1 MAGVERSEVTAG
13 QLTVA
18 VMGNPNAGKSTLFN
32 VLTGSRQKV
41 TNWPGT
47 TVACREGQA
56 LMGGALLRL
65 VDLPGTYS
73 LVAQS
78 RDQEIA
84 LEFMLR
90 EQPNVLMNIVDA
102 SNLERN
108 LYLTIQLL
116 ETGWPLVLA
125 LNMADVARRRGIEID
140 LPLLAEHLCV
150 PVVETVAPKCE
161 GTSELARQLAHASTE
176 GGNWGV
182 DYGERLEGIIAT
194 VEARMEGM
202 ALPSRV
208 SPRSVA
214 LTMLEGNE
222 LRDPRLE
229 EIEGWNEL
237 ADWFGN
243 RRSEWREELGDDP
256 AILLAGRRYE
266 YIRQLAD
273 LVVRRPLEREAS
285 RSDRVDRLA
294 AHPWVGLPILAL
306 VLFVTFQITFG
317 LADPVVAWLVS
328 LIDGLGV
335 WAAGALASAGSPEW
349 LSALLVDGALAG
361 VGTVAVFLPNV
372 AFLFLALS
380 VLEDSGS
387 FARAAFVVESL
398 MSRVGL
404 PGKAFVPMVLGF
416 GCSVPAILGTRVLEN
431 RNKRLATVLITPF
444 MSCSARFPV
453 YVLIAGVFFPGQVGL
468 VVFGLY
474 ALGAL
479 VAFGSAWLFRRT
491 VLQGPTAPFILE
503 LPGYK
508 LPTLLTVGLAVW
520 QRTWAFFKR
529 AGQYIL
535 IGSVAIWFLGS
546 MPWGV
551 EYNSAESWLG
561 NAARWL
567 EPGVEPLGLGW
578 REGMALLIGF
588 AAKELVLGA
597 LAVLYA
603 GGPGIE
609 AGTEGIQAAMAAA
622 ITPAAAAGMLV
633 FVLLYVPCFAAL
645 SSIRA
650 ETLSWRLTA
659 FQVAYS
665 LGVAWLGALLVYQAG
680 RALGFG

>member
-1 MAGVERSEVTAG
+1 MTADR
-13 QLTVA
+13 LTVA

-56 LMGGALLRL
+56 RLGETLLRL

-90 EQPNVLMNIVDA
+90 EQPNVLVNILDA
-102 SNLERN
+102 ANLERN
-108 LYLTIQLL
+108 LYLTMQLL
-116 ETGWPLVLA
+116 ETGWPLVLV

-140 LPLLAEHLCV
+140 IPLLADHLCV
-150 PVVETVAPKCE
+150 PVVETVAPKRE
-161 GTSELARQLAHASTE
+161 GTGELARQIAHANLAANPAEPDS
-176 GGNWGV
+176 WGI
-182 DYGERLEGIIAT
+182 DYGPALESVIAA
-194 VEARMEGM
+194 VADRMAG
-202 ALPSRV
+202 LPLPDRAT
-208 SPRSVA
+208 PRSVA
-214 LTMLEGNE
+214 LTMLEGNQS
-222 LRDPRLE
+222 RDPRLE
-229 EIEGWNEL
+229 RVPGWHDL
-237 ADWFGN
+237 TDWFDAHRGH
-243 RRSEWREELGDDP
+243 WATELGDDP

-266 YIRQLAD
+266 YIRELAD
-273 LVVRRPLEREAS
+273 LVVHRPAEKPPSA
-285 RSDRVDRLA
+285 SDRVDRLA
-294 AHPWVGLPILAL
+294 AHPWIGLPILAL
-306 VLFVTFQITFG
+306 VLFATFQVTFG
-317 LADPVVAWLVS
+317 LADPVVNGLVS
-328 LIDGLGV
+328 LIDAVSRWAATSLA
-335 WAAGALASAGSPEW
+335 AAGAPDWFA
-349 LSALLVDGALAG
+349 ALLIHGVLAG
-361 VGTVAVFLPNV
+361 LGTLAVFLPNV

-380 VLEDSGS
+380 ILEDSGY

-416 GCSVPAILGTRVLEN
+416 GCSVPAILGTRILEN
-431 RNKRLATVLITPF
+431 RNERLATVLITPF

-453 YVLIAGVFFPGQVGL
+453 YVLIASVFFPGRVGL
-468 VVFGLY
+468 VVFALY

-479 VAFGSAWLFRRT
+479 VAFGSAWLFRHT
-491 VLQGPTAPFILE
+491 LLPGPTAPFILE

-508 LPTLLTVGLAVW
+508 LPTPLTVGLAVW
-520 QRTWAFFKR
+520 QRTWAFFRR
-529 AGQYIL
+529 AGLYIF
-535 IGSVAIWFLGS
+535 IGSVALWFLGS

-551 EYNSAESWLG
+551 EYNGADSWLG
-561 NAARWL
+561 SAARWL
-567 EPGVEPLGLGW
+567 EPVVRPLGLAW
-578 REGMALLIGF
+578 KEGMALLIGF

-603 GGPGIE
+603 GGPALE
-609 AGTEGIQAAMAAA
+609 AGTEGIQIAMAVA
-622 ITPAAAAGMLV
+622 ISPAAAAGMLV

-665 LGVAWLGALLVYQAG
+665 LAVAWLGAFLVYQAG

>member
-1 MAGVERSEVTAG
+1 MTTA

-56 LMGGALLRL
+56 LMGGTLLQL

-84 LEFMLR
+84 LEFILR
-90 EQPNVLMNIVDA
+90 EQPNVLVNIVDA

-116 ETGWPLVLA
+116 ETGWPVVLA
-125 LNMADVARRRGIEID
+125 LNMADVARRKGIEID
-140 LPLLAEHLCV
+140 LPLLSDHLNA
-150 PVVETVAPKCE
+150 PVVETVAPKRE
-161 GTSELARQLAHASTE
+161 GTSELARQLANSGTE
-176 GGNWGV
+176 GGGWEL
-182 DYGERLEGIIAT
+182 DYGETLEAMIAA
-194 VEARMEGM
+194 VVAKMEGM
-202 ALPSRV
+202 TLPARV
-208 SPRSVA
+208 MPRSVA
-214 LTMLEGNE
+214 LAMLEGSQ

-229 EIEGWNEL
+229 EIEGWGEL
-237 ADWFGN
+237 SDWFES
-243 RRSEWREELGDDP
+243 RRIEWGEKLGDHP
-256 AILLAGRRYE
+256 AILLAGRRYD
-266 YIRQLAD
+266 YIRELAE
-273 LVVRRPLEREAS
+273 LVVRRPVGRETS
-285 RSDRVDRLA
+285 TSDRADRAA
-294 AHPWVGLPILAL
+294 AHPWLGLPILAL
-306 VLFVTFQITFG
+306 VMFVTFQITFG
-317 LADPVVAWLVS
+317 LAKPVVAWLEGLV
-328 LIDGLGV
+328 DGMSV
-335 WAAGALASAGSPEW
+335 RAAGALGSAGSPDW
-349 LSALLVDGALAG
+349 LSALLVDGVLAG
-361 VGTVAVFLPNV
+361 VGTLAVFVPNV

-380 VLEDSGS
+380 VLEDSGY

-416 GCSVPAILGTRVLEN
+416 GCSVPAILGTRVLET
-431 RNKRLATVLITPF
+431 RNERLATVLITPF

-453 YVLIAGVFFPGQVGL
+453 YVLIASVFFSEQVGL
-468 VVFGLY
+468 VVFSLY
-474 ALGAL
+474 VLGVV
-479 VAFGSAWLFRRT
+479 VAFGTAWLFRRT

-508 LPTLLTVGLAVW
+508 LPTPLTVGLAVW

-529 AGQYIL
+529 AGLYIL
-535 IGSVAIWFLGS
+535 IASVAIWFLGS

-551 EYNSAESWLG
+551 ELNSAESWLG
-561 NAARWL
+561 SAARWL

-578 REGMALLIGF
+578 KEGMALLIGF

-603 GGPGIE
+603 GGVAIG
-609 AGTEGIQAAMAAA
+609 AGTEGIQAAMAVA

-659 FQVAYS
+659 LQMVYS
-665 LGVAWLGALLVYQAG
+665 LGVAWVAALLVYQAG